1 MNIGNR
7 EINENSDPL
16 IIAEIGI
23 NHNGDIQNA
32 LKLIEAAKLAGCDA
46 VKFQKRTIN
55 LVYTEEFLSSPRESQ
70 WGNTQRDQKEGLEF
84 GIKEYDII
92 DKFCKKINILWTA
105 SCWDINSVKFIE
117 KYKVKFH
124 KVPSACITDL
134 GLLKELKKTKK
145 SIIISTGMSTEKQ
158 IEKAVK
164 ILSQKNLSI
173 LHCNSSYPAQNHQ
186 LNLRYIEKLNKMYKK
201 SIIGY
206 SGHEINL
213 SSSVAAVVLG
223 AKIIERHIT
232 LDKSMEGTDQQ
243 ASIEPLGFARLI
255 KDVRNVEKSLGKP
268 LKIVYPE
275 EKKIMLKLRNFL

>member
-1 MNIGNR
+1 MNFFKNITKKQTFF
-7 EINENSDPL
+7 
-16 IIAEIGI
+16 IAEIGI

-32 LKLIEAAKLAGCDA
+32 LKLIEAAKMAGCDA
-46 VKFQKRTIN
+46 VKFQKRTPKIAIPKN
-55 LVYTEEFLSSPRESQ
+55 S
-70 WGNTQRDQKEGLEF
+70 WGVMRDTPWGKMKYIDYKKKIEF
-84 GIKEYDII
+84 GKKEYDII

-158 IEKAVK
+158 IDKAVK

-206 SGHEINL
+206 SGHEMNL

-232 LDKSMEGTDQQ
+232 LDKSMWGTDQQ

-268 LKIVYPE
+268 VKIVYPE
-275 EKKIMLKLRNFL
+275 EKKIMIKLRNFI